1 MKKTKSRNLIICI
14 AAGILGLLGLTMVVM
29 KITGTGPFAPSDKK
43 YQHLSANGIETWDSG
58 YMRTELTSLELVT
71 LMGNGIN
78 LGNTM
83 EAYGRAVYGTTASV
97 SSYET
102 YWGQPVTTQEMITAM
117 KNAGFDSLRIPI
129 AWTNA
134 MNYESGDYTIRED
147 YLNRVE
153 EIINYALNEDMY
165 VIINDHWDGSWWG
178 MFGSASEETRRQ
190 AMELYISMWTQ
201 IAERYKEYSDYLIF
215 ESANEELGSRLNDVD
230 VAADSGTLSEQECF
244 ELTNTINQTF
254 VDTIRGTGGN
264 NAQRFLLIAGYNTDI
279 QKTCDSRFVM
289 PTDTAENKLMISV
302 HYYTPWGYC
311 GNSSLSVWGTKRNYG
326 EQNTLL
332 EMMRGEPSRRI
343 VLETSLIQR
352 ESCIKNW
359 AK

>member
-14 AAGILGLLGLTMVVM
+14 VAGILGLLGLTMAVM
-29 KITGTGPFAPSDKK
+29 KITGAGPFAPSDKK

-102 YWGQPVTTQEMITAM
+102 YWGQPVTTQEIITAM
-117 KNAGFDSLRIPI
+117 KHAGFDSLRIPV

-178 MFGSASEETRRQ
+178 MFGSANEETRKQ

-201 IAERYKEYSDYLIF
+201 IGK
-215 ESANEELGSRLNDVD
+215 
-230 VAADSGTLSEQECF
+230 
-244 ELTNTINQTF
+244 
-254 VDTIRGTGGN
+254 
-264 NAQRFLLIAGYNTDI
+264 
-279 QKTCDSRFVM
+279 
-289 PTDTAENKLMISV
+289 SV
-302 HYYTPWGYC
+302 CLRTP
-311 GNSSLSVWGTKRNYG
+311 
-326 EQNTLL
+326 
-332 EMMRGEPSRRI
+332 
-343 VLETSLIQR
+343 
-352 ESCIKNW
+352 
-359 AK
+359 